1 MDKEYLQNFME
12 KMRGGG
18 LLYDNFYKAL
28 RGGKNEVFLN
38 VVSEAVTLDDS
49 WILTLEGAL
58 HSIEQIARNPRKF
71 IIDEEL
77 IVDVERA
84 RRTNAKTIRHLA
96 SNTKNIQSI
105 SESGEVRPKK
115 LLTTEMQ
122 EDLAIYENRF
132 VCALV
137 QRLVTFVEQRYND
150 INGKMHMYDITN
162 VNLRSNFHYGES
174 EVECGLF
181 VKMKEPPHDKVLL
194 ERNRGLLEKVK
205 ALRRR
210 LKILQSTDFM
220 RQLNGK
226 KPVHPPIMKT
236 NLIKMN
242 VDYQNCYK
250 LWLYIS
256 SYTFVGYSVE
266 VKDKNLPVD
275 GDYFDDLTVLAGL
288 SVQSLFTNK
297 LLKAEEYE
305 NIPFGEPKR
314 KNYKVVTKYKFMPSF
329 AENKKTAGEDTV
341 NEFYFR
347 QMKNELVKATGRGTL
362 AEEKQLK
369 MNFQR
374 FFKAIE
380 KINNAMLDEV
390 IASQIPAKKDLLKKT
405 AIQKKEQAVKDA
417 QFTYRRYQQISRL
430 RREELEKSLKKE
442 SRELLKLEKLKA
454 ELDREKGKRRD
465 RQEQA
470 RKKKAQL
477 ERIKA
482 KKLLA
487 EQKAKLYEEGLREKD
502 AAKSE
507 ELEEA
512 KRRKREEAKRK
523 RELKKL
529 EELREKYDGLD

>member
-1 MDKEYLQNFME
+1 
-12 KMRGGG
+12 
-18 LLYDNFYKAL
+18 
-28 RGGKNEVFLN
+28 
-38 VVSEAVTLDDS
+38 
-49 WILTLEGAL
+49 
-58 HSIEQIARNPRKF
+58 
-71 IIDEEL
+71 
-77 IVDVERA
+77 
-84 RRTNAKTIRHLA
+84 
-96 SNTKNIQSI
+96 
-105 SESGEVRPKK
+105 
-115 LLTTEMQ
+115 
-122 EDLAIYENRF
+122 
-132 VCALV
+132 
-137 QRLVTFVEQRYND
+137 
-150 INGKMHMYDITN
+150 
-162 VNLRSNFHYGES
+162 
-174 EVECGLF
+174 
-181 VKMKEPPHDKVLL
+181 
-194 ERNRGLLEKVK
+194 
-205 ALRRR
+205 
-210 LKILQSTDFM
+210 
-220 RQLNGK
+220 
-226 KPVHPPIMKT
+226 
-236 NLIKMN
+236 
-242 VDYQNCYK
+242 
-250 LWLYIS
+250 
-256 SYTFVGYSVE
+256 
-266 VKDKNLPVD
+266 
-275 GDYFDDLTVLAGL
+275 
-288 SVQSLFTNK
+288 
-297 LLKAEEYE
+297 
-305 NIPFGEPKR
+305 
-314 KNYKVVTKYKFMPSF
+314 MPSL
-329 AENKKTAGEDTV
+329 AEDKKTAGEDTV

-454 ELDREKGKRRD
+454 ELDKERGKRRD
-465 RQEQA
+465 RLEQA

-512 KRRKREEAKRK
+512 KRRKREETKRK

>member
-1 MDKEYLQNFME
+1 
-12 KMRGGG
+12 
-18 LLYDNFYKAL
+18 
-28 RGGKNEVFLN
+28 
-38 VVSEAVTLDDS
+38 
-49 WILTLEGAL
+49 
-58 HSIEQIARNPRKF
+58 
-71 IIDEEL
+71 
-77 IVDVERA
+77 
-84 RRTNAKTIRHLA
+84 
-96 SNTKNIQSI
+96 
-105 SESGEVRPKK
+105 
-115 LLTTEMQ
+115 
-122 EDLAIYENRF
+122 
-132 VCALV
+132 
-137 QRLVTFVEQRYND
+137 
-150 INGKMHMYDITN
+150 
-162 VNLRSNFHYGES
+162 
-174 EVECGLF
+174 
-181 VKMKEPPHDKVLL
+181 MKEPPHDKVLL

-374 FFKAIE
+374 FF
-380 KINNAMLDEV
+380 
-390 IASQIPAKKDLLKKT
+390 
-405 AIQKKEQAVKDA
+405 
-417 QFTYRRYQQISRL
+417 
-430 RREELEKSLKKE
+430 
-442 SRELLKLEKLKA
+442 
-454 ELDREKGKRRD
+454 
-465 RQEQA
+465 
-470 RKKKAQL
+470 
-477 ERIKA
+477 
-482 KKLLA
+482 
-487 EQKAKLYEEGLREKD
+487 
-502 AAKSE
+502 
-507 ELEEA
+507 
-512 KRRKREEAKRK
+512 
-523 RELKKL
+523 
-529 EELREKYDGLD
+529 